1 MNILVTGGAGYIG
14 SHTVRRLIRKNYN
27 VVVLDNLSKGH
38 RAAVGGVKLVVGDT
52 SDRVLLKKLFSECKI
67 DAVIHFAAS
76 SLVGES
82 AIAPSAYYQNNV
94 AGGLSLL
101 DAMAESGVR
110 RLIFSSTAAVYGEPK
125 EIPIPEEHFA
135 SPVNPY
141 GATKLAMEEAMRWY
155 AGAYGLHYA
164 SLRYFNAAGA
174 DPAGDI
180 GEDHSPETHLIPIVL
195 KAALNVLPR
204 IEIFGADYAT
214 PDGTCIRD
222 YVHVNDLAEA
232 HILALEPLFSG
243 ASPAVYNLGNGCGHS
258 VLEVIK
264 AAEVVTGRPIPVRYS
279 ERRPG
284 DPAVLVAGAG
294 RIKAQ
299 LGWSPRYTAIGDI
312 IETAWIWHK
321 NHPQGYEK

>member
-14 SHTVRRLIRKNYN
+14 SHTVRQLVSRKHN
-27 VVVLDNLSKGH
+27 VIVLDNLSKGH
-38 RAAVGGVKLVVGDT
+38 RAAVSGVKLVVGDT
-52 SDRVLLKKLFSECKI
+52 ADRALLKNIFSQCKV

-82 AIAPSAYYQNNV
+82 AKAPSPYYQNNV
-94 AGGLSLL
+94 VGGLSLL
-101 DAMAESGVR
+101 DAMVEAGVKY
-110 RLIFSSTAAVYGEPK
+110 LIFSSTAAVYGEPL
-125 EIPIPEEHFA
+125 EVPIPEDHPA

-141 GATKLAMEEAMRWY
+141 GATKLAVEGAMRWY
-155 AGAYGLHYA
+155 AGAYGLRYV

-195 KAALNVLPR
+195 KAALGVIPR
-204 IEIFGADYAT
+204 LEVFGTDYAT

-222 YVHVNDLAEA
+222 YVHVNDLADA
-232 HILALEPLFSG
+232 HILALDSLFSG
-243 ASPAVYNLGNGCGHS
+243 AAPAVYNLGNGSGYS

-264 AAEVVTGRPIPVRYS
+264 AAEAVVGRPIPVQYS

-284 DPAVLVAGAG
+284 DPAVLVAGSG
-294 RIKAQ
+294 RIKAR
-299 LGWSPRYTAIGDI
+299 LGWRPRYTDIGDI
-312 IETAWIWHK
+312 IETAWNWHK
-321 NHPQGYEK
+321 NHPQGYPK